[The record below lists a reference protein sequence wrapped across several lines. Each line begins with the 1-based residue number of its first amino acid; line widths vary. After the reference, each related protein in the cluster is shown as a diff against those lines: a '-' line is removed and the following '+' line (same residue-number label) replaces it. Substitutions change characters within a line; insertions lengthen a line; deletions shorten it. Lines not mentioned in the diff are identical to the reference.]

1 MNHSNNTI
9 TTITTFIPIVRD
21 TLYSFFSTWKPKSFV
36 GLSIDLSSILSRLQW
51 VIQFAVILDS
61 IYRVF
66 TILKVLI
73 YLDSSLDNL
82 SNPHQREYVF
92 SNSITKYKQ
101 SSFDI
106 TLSNDYVDS
115 TSHYNYSH
123 YNSHHVNTQSKL
135 DQQNHCHNNRGSL
148 ICPSLPVLCNRMCR
162 FRSGNVLNE
171 KRILTSIQLH
181 NYARRQRCCDSTLF
195 EIIQNRG
202 KKGTAKKRQIIAITW
217 KMRQFKHMS
226 N

>member
-135 DQQNHCHNNRGSL
+135 DQ
-148 ICPSLPVLCNRMCR
+148 
-162 FRSGNVLNE
+162 
-171 KRILTSIQLH
+171 
-181 NYARRQRCCDSTLF
+181 
-195 EIIQNRG
+195 
-202 KKGTAKKRQIIAITW
+202 
-217 KMRQFKHMS
+217 
-226 N
+226 